1 MTKEPW
7 MDIAV
12 IRKIIETSSVEMLS
26 TKARSAAKRKRDRD
40 LAAAAAAA
48 ATPVE
53 RTPVPDDMNAEPVL
67 LESYEQS
74 IDAIDGP
81 LGGEDGEE
89 PLSDIEALHEVET
102 EIGIATWLDPETGEP
117 AQGAC
122 PPHLDEQ

>member
-1 MTKEPW
+1 

-26 TKARSAAKRKRDRD
+26 TKARSAAKRKRDR
-40 LAAAAAAA
+40 AAAAA

-74 IDAIDGP
+74 FDSIDGP
-81 LGGEDGEE
+81 LVGEDGEE
-89 PLSDIEALHEVET
+89 PLTDIEALHEVET

>member
-1 MTKEPW
+1 
-7 MDIAV
+7 MDTAV

-26 TKARSAAKRKRDRD
+26 AKARSAAKRKRDR
-40 LAAAAAAA
+40 AAAAAA

-67 LESYEQS
+67 LESYERS
-74 IDAIDGP
+74 LDSIDGP
-81 LGGEDGEE
+81 LGSEDDE

>member
-1 MTKEPW
+1 
-7 MDIAV
+7 MDTAV

-26 TKARSAAKRKRDRD
+26 AKARSAAKRKRDR
-40 LAAAAAAA
+40 AAAAA

-74 IDAIDGP
+74 IDSIDGP
-81 LGGEDGEE
+81 LGSEDDE

>member
-1 MTKEPW
+1 
-7 MDIAV
+7 MDTAV

-26 TKARSAAKRKRDRD
+26 TKARSAAKRKRDR
-40 LAAAAAAA
+40 AAAA

-81 LGGEDGEE
+81 LGGDDGDE

>member
-1 MTKEPW
+1 
-7 MDIAV
+7 MDTAV
-12 IRKIIETSSVEMLS
+12 IRKILETSSAEMLS
-26 TKARSAAKRKRDRD
+26 TKARSAAKRKRDR
-40 LAAAAAAA
+40 AAAA

-74 IDAIDGP
+74 LDSIDGP
-81 LGGEDGEE
+81 LGSEDDE

-117 AQGAC
+117 AEGAC

>member
-1 MTKEPW
+1 
-7 MDIAV
+7 MDAAV

-26 TKARSAAKRKRDRD
+26 TKARNAAKRKRDR
-40 LAAAAAAA
+40 AAA
-48 ATPVE
+48 ATPVA
-53 RTPVPDDMNAEPVL
+53 RMPVPYNMNAEPVL

-74 IDAIDGP
+74 FDSIDGP
-81 LGGEDGEE
+81 LGGDDGDE
-89 PLSDIEALHEVET
+89 PLSDIEALHEAET

>member
-1 MTKEPW
+1 

-12 IRKIIETSSVEMLS
+12 IRKIIETSSAEMLS
-26 TKARSAAKRKRDRD
+26 DKARSAAKRKRDRI
-40 LAAAAAAA
+40 AAA
-48 ATPVE
+48 ATPVA

-74 IDAIDGP
+74 IDSIDGP
-81 LGGEDGEE
+81 LVGDDGEE
-89 PLSDIEALHEVET
+89 PLSDIEALHEAEA

>member
-1 MTKEPW
+1 

-12 IRKIIETSSVEMLS
+12 IRKIIETSSREMLS
-26 TKARSAAKRKRDRD
+26 DKARSAAKRKRDRV
-40 LAAAAAAA
+40 ASAM
-48 ATPVE
+48 PVA

-74 IDAIDGP
+74 FDSIDGP

>member
-1 MTKEPW
+1 
-7 MDIAV
+7 MDTAV

-26 TKARSAAKRKRDRD
+26 AKARSAAKRKRDR
-40 LAAAAAAA
+40 AAAAA

-67 LESYEQS
+67 LESYERS
-74 IDAIDGP
+74 IDSIDGP
-81 LGGEDGEE
+81 LGSEDDE

>member
-1 MTKEPW
+1 

-26 TKARSAAKRKRDRD
+26 DKARNAAKRKRDR
-40 LAAAAAAA
+40 AAA
-48 ATPVE
+48 ATAVARP
-53 RTPVPDDMNAEPVL
+53 PVPDDMNAEPVL

-74 IDAIDGP
+74 LDSIDGP
-81 LGGEDGEE
+81 LGGDDGELQV
-89 PLSDIEALHEVET
+89 PDIEALHEVET

-122 PPHLDEQ
+122 PPHLNEQ

>member
-1 MTKEPW
+1 
-7 MDIAV
+7 MDTAV

-26 TKARSAAKRKRDRD
+26 AKARSAAKRKRDR
-40 LAAAAAAA
+40 AAAAN
-48 ATPVE
+48 PVA

-67 LESYEQS
+67 LESYERS
-74 IDAIDGP
+74 IDSIDGP
-81 LGGEDGEE
+81 LGSEDDE

>member
-1 MTKEPW
+1 
-7 MDIAV
+7 MDAAV
-12 IRKIIETSSVEMLS
+12 IRKIIETSSAEMLS
-26 TKARSAAKRKRDRD
+26 DKARAAAKRKRDR
-40 LAAAAAAA
+40 AAMPA
-48 ATPVE
+48 P

-74 IDAIDGP
+74 IDSIDGP
-81 LGGEDGEE
+81 LGSEDDE

>member
-26 TKARSAAKRKRDRD
+26 DKARNAAKRKRDR
-40 LAAAAAAA
+40 AAA
-48 ATPVE
+48 ATPVA

-74 IDAIDGP
+74 LDSIDGP
-81 LGGEDGEE
+81 LGADDGEL
-89 PLSDIEALHEVET
+89 PMFDIEALHEVET

>member
-1 MTKEPW
+1 
-7 MDIAV
+7 MDTAV

-26 TKARSAAKRKRDRD
+26 AKARSAAKRKRDR
-40 LAAAAAAA
+40 AAAA
-48 ATPVE
+48 ATAVARP
-53 RTPVPDDMNAEPVL
+53 PVPDDMNAEPVL

-74 IDAIDGP
+74 FDSIDGP
-81 LGGEDGEE
+81 LGGEDGDE

>member
-1 MTKEPW
+1 

-12 IRKIIETSSVEMLS
+12 IRKIIETSSAEMLS
-26 TKARSAAKRKRDRD
+26 EKARIAAKRKRDR
-40 LAAAAAAA
+40 AAARTPAA
-48 ATPVE
+48 

-74 IDAIDGP
+74 IDGP
-81 LGGEDGEE
+81 LAGDDGEE
-89 PLSDIEALHEVET
+89 PLSDIEALHEAEA

>member
-1 MTKEPW
+1 

-12 IRKIIETSSVEMLS
+12 IRKIIETSSAEMLS
-26 TKARSAAKRKRDRD
+26 EKARTAAKRKRDRV
-40 LAAAAAAA
+40 AARTSVA
-48 ATPVE
+48 

-74 IDAIDGP
+74 IDSIDGP
-81 LGGEDGEE
+81 LVGDDGEE
-89 PLSDIEALHEVET
+89 PLSDIEALHEAET
-102 EIGIATWLDPETGEP
+102 EIGIATWLDAETGEP

>member
-1 MTKEPW
+1 
-7 MDIAV
+7 MDAAV

-26 TKARSAAKRKRDRD
+26 TKARNAAKRKRDR
-40 LAAAAAAA
+40 AAA
-48 ATPVE
+48 ATPVA
-53 RTPVPDDMNAEPVL
+53 RMPVPDDMNAEPVL

-74 IDAIDGP
+74 FDSIDGP
-81 LGGEDGEE
+81 LGGDDGDE
-89 PLSDIEALHEVET
+89 PLSDIEALHEAET

>member
-1 MTKEPW
+1 

-12 IRKIIETSSVEMLS
+12 IRKIIETSSAEMLS
-26 TKARSAAKRKRDRD
+26 DKARSAAKRKRDRI
-40 LAAAAAAA
+40 AAA
-48 ATPVE
+48 ATPVA

-74 IDAIDGP
+74 IDSIDGP
-81 LGGEDGEE
+81 LVGDDGEE
-89 PLSDIEALHEVET
+89 PLSDIEALHEAET
-102 EIGIATWLDPETGEP
+102 EIGIATWLDAETGEP

>member
-1 MTKEPW
+1 
-7 MDIAV
+7 MDTAV

-26 TKARSAAKRKRDRD
+26 AKARSAAKRKRDR
-40 LAAAAAAA
+40 AAAA
-48 ATPVE
+48 ATAVARP
-53 RTPVPDDMNAEPVL
+53 PVPDDMNAEPVL

-74 IDAIDGP
+74 FDSIDGP
-81 LGGEDGEE
+81 LGGDDGDE

>member
-1 MTKEPW
+1 

-26 TKARSAAKRKRDRD
+26 AKARSAAKRKRDR
-40 LAAAAAAA
+40 AAAAN
-48 ATPVE
+48 PVA

-74 IDAIDGP
+74 LDSIDGP
-81 LGGEDGEE
+81 LGGDDGEQQV
-89 PLSDIEALHEVET
+89 PDIEALHEVET

-122 PPHLDEQ
+122 PPHLNEQ

>member
-1 MTKEPW
+1 

-12 IRKIIETSSVEMLS
+12 IRKIIETSSAEMLS
-26 TKARSAAKRKRDRD
+26 DKARNAAKRKRDR
-40 LAAAAAAA
+40 AAA
-48 ATPVE
+48 ATSVARP
-53 RTPVPDDMNAEPVL
+53 PVPDEMNAEPVL

-74 IDAIDGP
+74 FDSIDGP
-81 LGGEDGEE
+81 LGSEDDE

-102 EIGIATWLDPETGEP
+102 EIGIATWIDPETGEP

>member
-1 MTKEPW
+1 

-12 IRKIIETSSVEMLS
+12 IRKIIETSSAEMLS
-26 TKARSAAKRKRDRD
+26 EKARSAAKRKRDR
-40 LAAAAAAA
+40 AAAR
-48 ATPVE
+48 TPVA

-74 IDAIDGP
+74 IDSIDSIDGP
-81 LGGEDGEE
+81 LAGDDGEE

-102 EIGIATWLDPETGEP
+102 EIGIATWLDAETGEP